1 MAATKILILRK
12 CMRTIN
18 TNVVQGRSYENFS
31 TRKFVIQKICNAKI
45 SRCTVIQTGMDLE
58 SILVHNELIMYL

>member
-12 CMRTIN
+12 RMSTIN
-18 TNVVQGRSYENFS
+18 ANVVQGRSYESFS
-31 TRKFVIQKICNAKI
+31 TRKFVIRKFCNAKI
-45 SRCTVIQTGMDLE
+45 SRSMVIQTGMDLE